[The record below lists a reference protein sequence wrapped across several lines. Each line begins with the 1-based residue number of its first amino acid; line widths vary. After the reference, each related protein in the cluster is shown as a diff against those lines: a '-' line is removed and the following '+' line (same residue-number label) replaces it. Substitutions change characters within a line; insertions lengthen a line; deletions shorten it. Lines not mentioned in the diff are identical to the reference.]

1 MSDLFAR
8 AYAHFGA
15 GSGSRNIARGAAQP
29 GRVACPRPHPRRAD
43 DSEVR
48 VTTALPRQN
57 QIQHSESLP
66 SGTDNYTVE
75 PAGPTV

>member
-15 GSGSRNIARGAAQP
+15 GSGSRNIAPAPLSRAESRAHGLIRGQ
-29 GRVACPRPHPRRAD
+29 
-43 DSEVR
+43 
-48 VTTALPRQN
+48 RQN